1 MTSPA
6 QSRAIIAAAE
16 RVKTGHAEQEALWR
30 HGFTRRRFLAGAGM
44 VATAGLGSQLVTS
57 RYAFAA
63 PATGNG
69 KTLVYVFLRGGFDG
83 LGTVIPGSDP
93 DYIAARGSMAIPS
106 GSLLNLDRTFGLHPS
121 VAALLPLWTS
131 GQLGIVHA
139 VGATESSRSHFDAQE
154 QVERGVASP
163 GTHTGWL
170 ARVLAEMGP
179 GTTFRAVSEGVTVA
193 RSLAG
198 APGAIAMSG
207 IGSLTLLDSQPAML
221 TALESLFTGL
231 DDPAGAHGLNTLQAM
246 ADAIPI
252 QAQFPTPAPGA
263 VYPNDGV
270 GDRMADIARLIKA
283 DAGLRVATLDIG
295 GWDMHTNAGAV
306 TGDMANNL
314 AALSQTLSAFA
325 TDVGPRISDVTVVTM
340 SEFGRRL
347 ARNGSSGTDHGKGGV
362 MFLLGGGVRG
372 GLVHG
377 AWPGLAPAALV
388 QGDLA
393 TPNDYRDVLGEV
405 AQRTLGL
412 GSLTSVFPGHTYS
425 PLGVMS

>member
-1 MTSPA
+1 
-6 QSRAIIAAAE
+6 
-16 RVKTGHAEQEALWR
+16 
-30 HGFTRRRFLAGAGM
+30 
-44 VATAGLGSQLVTS
+44 
-57 RYAFAA
+57 
-63 PATGNG
+63 
-69 KTLVYVFLRGGFDG
+69 

-154 QVERGVASP
+154 QVERSVASP

-207 IGSLTLLDSQPAML
+207 IESLTLLDSQPAML

-270 GDRMADIARLIKA
+270 GDRMADIARLTRCRSTGGHA
-283 DAGLRVATLDIG
+283 RHRRLGHAHQRRRGDRRHGQQPRGPVPDSVGLRHRRRSPDLRCDR
-295 GWDMHTNAGAV
+295 
-306 TGDMANNL
+306 GDH
-314 AALSQTLSAFA
+314 
-325 TDVGPRISDVTVVTM
+325 V
-340 SEFGRRL
+340 
-347 ARNGSSGTDHGKGGV
+347 
-362 MFLLGGGVRG
+362 
-372 GLVHG
+372 
-377 AWPGLAPAALV
+377 
-388 QGDLA
+388 
-393 TPNDYRDVLGEV
+393 
-405 AQRTLGL
+405 
-412 GSLTSVFPGHTYS
+412 
-425 PLGVMS
+425 